1 VVQRAPSAPAATNP
15 PDPPTLDCPRTSRQ
29 LQQRTTAEKALKA
42 YQDHPEAWSRVDS
55 ILEKAQTQQ
64 TKFFALQILE
74 SVIKFRWGAL
84 PVEQREGIKNYV
96 SNLIIKY
103 ATNEQ
108 LFR

>member
-1 VVQRAPSAPAATNP
+1 VVLCRTTRARPCPSGARAAQPLPPQHTHSPAA
-15 PDPPTLDCPRTSRQ
+15 
-29 LQQRTTAEKALKA
+29 QRFL
-42 YQDHPEAWSRVDS
+42 S
-55 ILEKAQTQQ
+55 
-64 TKFFALQILE
+64 QILE

-108 LFR
+108 LFRCAAARRGCGRGAAAAAAVMGQAAAAAAAGPA